1 MTLLERID
9 QLRLEHGKMSV
20 NKLEREAGLTRG
32 SMSKWDDHQ
41 PSYDKLKKV
50 ADYFG
55 VSVEYLLSGDER
67 EDTQQGAKKDPA
79 QMGEVDMLDATAWS
93 KAFDRMSKEQ
103 QRNVLDLLMK
113 RYLDN

>member
-9 QLRLEHGKMSV
+9 QLRLEHGKMSI

-41 PSYDKLKKV
+41 PSYGKLKKV

-67 EDTQQGAKKDPA
+67 EDTQQGTKKDPA
-79 QMGEVDMLDATAWS
+79 QMGEVDAELVEIWNSADAADRRFLLETARMLKARRES
-93 KAFDRMSKEQ
+93 K
-103 QRNVLDLLMK
+103 
-113 RYLDN
+113 